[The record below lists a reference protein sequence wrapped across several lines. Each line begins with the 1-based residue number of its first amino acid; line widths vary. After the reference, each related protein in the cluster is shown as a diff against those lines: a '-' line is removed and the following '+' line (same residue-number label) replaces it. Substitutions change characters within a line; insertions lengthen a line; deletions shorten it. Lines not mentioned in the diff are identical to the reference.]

1 MGARAAVE
9 VAIPH
14 MCLRR
19 RVSCSRCRQGIA
31 LSAPREHP
39 SPHRSDHADEINQSW
54 LMLEVIALCA
64 ACPSG
69 NMIVRSACACGRSIC
84 CNTSSATVRPS
95 RCAKR
100 ILPEAHPNSV
110 LREAEQT
117 PGRCVTRARCFADMS
132 VLPVISL
139 GLALGAMT
147 SVVWWQSGLHADR
160 LERRPLARDEVF
172 IHA

>member
-54 LMLEVIALCA
+54 LMLEVIALCD
-64 ACPSG
+64 
-69 NMIVRSACACGRSIC
+69 
-84 CNTSSATVRPS
+84 
-95 RCAKR
+95 
-100 ILPEAHPNSV
+100 H
-110 LREAEQT
+110 
-117 PGRCVTRARCFADMS
+117 CVQHARQ
-132 VLPVISL
+132 
-139 GLALGAMT
+139 GT
-147 SVVWWQSGLHADR
+147 
-160 LERRPLARDEVF
+160 
-172 IHA
+172 

>member
-1 MGARAAVE
+1 
-9 VAIPH
+9 

-64 ACPSG
+64 ACQSG

-110 LREAEQT
+110 LREAEQMY
-117 PGRCVTRARCFADMS
+117 RALCDTSA
-132 VLPVISL
+132 VLRRYVRPPRHLL
-139 GLALGAMT
+139 GPRAWRNAVG
-147 SVVWWQSGLHADR
+147 SVVAEWAT
-160 LERRPLARDEVF
+160 RRPSGEAPTGPR
-172 IHA
+172 